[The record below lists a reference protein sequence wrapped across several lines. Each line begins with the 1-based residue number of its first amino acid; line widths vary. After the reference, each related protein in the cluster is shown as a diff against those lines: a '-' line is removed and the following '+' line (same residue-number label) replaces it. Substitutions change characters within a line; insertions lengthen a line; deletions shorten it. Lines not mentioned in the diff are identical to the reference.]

1 MVYAPRPLPS
11 RSLPVPVSVSP
22 LLKEA
27 IATPLEGAMEAIKNV
42 PPLEDKQAWQNLIAA
57 YDQASQV
64 LWQQLRQQFPVTLT
78 EESIA
83 GINTYRLTPPII
95 SPENSQRI
103 WVHLHGGGYA
113 LAGGELATGEAI
125 LAAHYGQVEVI
136 SIDYRQPPNYPFP
149 GALEDA
155 LAVWQE
161 LVKTHDVN
169 RLALFGTSA
178 GGGLLLALVC
188 QLRQLNL
195 PLPAAIAPLSPWVD
209 LTKTG
214 DTYFTNEY
222 VDRTAISY
230 DGLLAGLAQ
239 LYAGE
244 FPLTHSFISPLY
256 NDLENL
262 PPTLLISGTRDLL
275 LSDTARLQRK
285 LRQSNV
291 MVDLQIFEGLS
302 HGEYLY
308 QFATPESAAVFQE
321 INQFFN
327 RHLQQ

>member
-1 MVYAPRPLPS
+1 MVHAPRPLPP
-11 RSLPVPVSVSP
+11 RSLPVPASVSP
-22 LLKEA
+22 ALKKA
-27 IATPLEGAMEAIKNV
+27 IAQPLQGAMEAIKNV
-42 PPLEDKQAWQNLIAA
+42 PPLEDKPVWQNLIAA
-57 YDQASQV
+57 YDQASKI
-64 LWQQLRQQFPVTLT
+64 LWQKLRQQFPVTLT
-78 EESIA
+78 QESIA
-83 GINTYRLTPPII
+83 GVNVYRVTPPII
-95 SPENSQRI
+95 NPENSQRM

-113 LAGGELATGEAI
+113 LAGGELGTGEAI
-125 LAAHYGQVEVI
+125 LAAHYAQVEVI

-149 GALEDA
+149 AALKDA
-155 LAVWQE
+155 LAMWQE
-161 LVKTHDVN
+161 LVKTHDVS

-214 DTYFTNEY
+214 DTHFTNEY

-230 DGLLAGLAQ
+230 DGLIEGLAR

-244 FPLTHSFISPLY
+244 LPLTHPLISPIY
-256 NDLENL
+256 NDLAGL

-285 LRQSNV
+285 LRQNNV
-291 MVDLQIFEGLS
+291 PVDLQLFEGLS
-302 HGEYLY
+302 HAEYLY
-308 QFATPESAAVFQE
+308 EFDTLESAEVFRE
-321 INQFFN
+321 LSQFFN
-327 RHLQQ
+327 RHLQK

>member
-1 MVYAPRPLPS
+1 
-11 RSLPVPVSVSP
+11 
-22 LLKEA
+22 
-27 IATPLEGAMEAIKNV
+27 MEAIKNI
-42 PPLEDKQAWQNLIAA
+42 PPLEDKPAWQTLIAA

-64 LWQQLRQQFPVTLT
+64 LWQKLRQQFPVTLT
-78 EESIA
+78 QKSIA
-83 GINTYRLTPPII
+83 GVNVYRVTPPII

-113 LAGGELATGEAI
+113 LAGGELGTGEAV
-125 LAAHYGQVEVI
+125 LAAHYGQVGVI

-149 GALEDA
+149 AALEDA
-155 LAVWQE
+155 LVMWQE

-214 DTYFTNEY
+214 DTHFTNEY

-230 DGLLAGLAQ
+230 DGLIEGLAR

-244 FPLTHSFISPLY
+244 LPLTHPLISPIY
-256 NDLENL
+256 NDLAGL

-285 LRQSNV
+285 LRQNKV
-291 MVDLQIFEGLS
+291 PVDLQLFEGLS
-302 HGEYLY
+302 HAEYLY
-308 QFATPESAAVFQE
+308 EFDTPESAEVFRE
-321 INQFFN
+321 LSQFFN
-327 RHLQQ
+327 RHLQK